1 MPGTL
6 TMGAEK
12 VYETIILGGGA
23 AGLMTAA
30 QLDDPS
36 AALLIEGN
44 AQLGAKLL
52 VSGGGKCNI
61 TNVSVSPEDYVSDA
75 AFVTSALRAFGSEAL
90 IAWLRQRGLEPVIR
104 KEGQYF
110 CPESARQIVALLE
123 KASREIARKTS
134 CKILGIERMESGWRV
149 KTSCGRFETK
159 RVVVAT
165 GGISFPRLGATDIG
179 YRIAESVGHTI
190 VPPRPALVGL
200 TLQREQAFFKEL
212 SGLSTSVEITV
223 AEKTISGNLLFAHKG
238 ISGPAVLDASLFWQK
253 GRITIDWVP
262 GFDWEM
268 FRGSK
273 KQISTLL
280 PVPRRMAKAFLKH
293 LEIEDKA
300 AKQLHSD
307 EIARLRSLNAYEM
320 APAGTFGYSK
330 AEVTRGGVSV
340 AEIDPETMESTLARG
355 LYFVGEV
362 LDVAS
367 RLGGY
372 NLQWAFS
379 SSFVCSRAC
388 SRRKNPLH

>member
-1 MPGTL
+1 
-6 TMGAEK
+6 MGHMQPL
-12 VYETIILGGGA
+12 YETIILGGGA

-30 QLDDPS
+30 QLADPS
-36 AALLIEGN
+36 TALLIEGN

-61 TNVSVSPEDYVSDA
+61 ANVSVTPEDYVPNT
-75 AFVTSALRAFGSEAL
+75 AFVAPALRAFGSEAL
-90 IAWLRQRGLEPVIR
+90 VAWLRRRGLEPVIR
-104 KEGQYF
+104 KKGQYF
-110 CPESARQIVALLE
+110 CPESARQIVTLLE
-123 KASREIARKTS
+123 KASRGVARKMGCTIHGVEPI
-134 CKILGIERMESGWRV
+134 KGGWRAR
-149 KTSCGRFETK
+149 TACGHFDTK

-190 VPPRPALVGL
+190 VSPRPALVGL

-212 SGLSTSVEITV
+212 SGLSTPVQITV
-223 AEKTISGNLLFAHKG
+223 AGKAIHGNLLFAHKG
-238 ISGPAVLDASLFWQK
+238 ISGPAVLDASLYWQK

-262 GFDWEM
+262 GFDWETLW
-268 FRGSK
+268 GSK

-280 PVPRRMAKAFLKH
+280 PVPRRMARAFLEH
-293 LEIEDKA
+293 LGIEDKA
-300 AKQLHSD
+300 
-307 EIARLRSLNAYEM
+307 IGRLRSNETVRLQSLSAYEM
-320 APAGTFGYSK
+320 APAGTFGYAK

-340 AEIDPETMESTLARG
+340 TEISPETMESLLAPG

-362 LDVAS
+362 LDVTG

-379 SSFVCSRAC
+379 SSFAC
-388 SRRKNPLH
+388 LRRIFA

>member
-6 TMGAEK
+6 IMGVEK
-12 VYETIILGGGA
+12 IYETIILGGGA

-30 QLDDPS
+30 QLADPS
-36 AALLIEGN
+36 TALLIEGN
-44 AQLGAKLL
+44 TQLGAKLL
-52 VSGGGKCNI
+52 ISGGGKCNI
-61 TNVSVSPEDYVSDA
+61 TNVTISPEDYVPDA
-75 AFVTSALRAFGSEAL
+75 AFVAPALRVFGSEAL
-90 IAWLRQRGLEPVIR
+90 IAWLRQRGLDPVIR

-110 CPESARQIVALLE
+110 CPESAQQIVTLLE
-123 KASREIARKTS
+123 KASRGVMRKMGCT
-134 CKILGIERMESGWRV
+134 IHGVERTENGWRIQ
-149 KTSCGRFETK
+149 TSCGKFDSK
-159 RVVVAT
+159 KVVVAT
-165 GGISFPRLGATDIG
+165 GGISFPRLGATDMG
-179 YRIAESVGHTI
+179 YRIAESIGHTI

-212 SGLSTSVEITV
+212 SGLSTPVQITV
-223 AEKTISGNLLFAHKG
+223 DGKIISGNLLFAHKG

-262 GFDWEM
+262 GFDWETL
-268 FRGSK
+268 RGSK

-280 PVPRRMAKAFLKH
+280 PVPRRMAKAFLEH

-300 AKQLHSD
+300 AKQLRSD
-307 EIARLRSLNAYEM
+307 EIARLRSLCAYEM

-340 AEIDPETMESTLARG
+340 TEIDPKTMESLLAPG

-362 LDVAS
+362 LDVTG

-379 SSFVCSRAC
+379 SSFAC
-388 SRRKNPLH
+388 SHA

>member
-1 MPGTL
+1 MQTS
-6 TMGAEK
+6 
-12 VYETIILGGGA
+12 YETLILGGGA
-23 AGLMTAA
+23 AGLMLAA
-30 QLDDPS
+30 QLPDPS

-44 AQLGAKLL
+44 TQLGAKLL
-52 VSGGGKCNI
+52 VSGGGRCNI

-75 AFVTSALRAFGSEAL
+75 AFVTPALRMFGSEAL
-90 IAWLRQRGLEPVIR
+90 VAWLRQRGLDPVIR

-110 CPESARQIVALLE
+110 CPESARQIVTLLE
-123 KASREIARKTS
+123 KASRGVARKMGCT
-134 CKILGIERMESGWRV
+134 IHGVERAESGWHVR
-149 KTSCGRFETK
+149 TSCGNFDSK
-159 RVVVAT
+159 KVVVAT

-212 SGLSTSVEITV
+212 SGLSTPVQITV
-223 AEKTISGNLLFAHKG
+223 ADKTISGNLLFAHKG
-238 ISGPAVLDASLFWQK
+238 ISGPAVLDASLYWQK
-253 GRITIDWVP
+253 GRMTIDWVP
-262 GFDWEM
+262 GFDWETL
-268 FRGSK
+268 RGSK

-293 LEIEDKA
+293 LEIEDKPS
-300 AKQLHSD
+300 KQLYSD
-307 EIARLRSLNAYEM
+307 EIARLHSLSTYTM

-340 AEIDPETMESTLARG
+340 EEIDPETMESFLAPG

-362 LDVAS
+362 LDVTG

-379 SSFVCSRAC
+379 SSYAC
-388 SRRKNPLH
+388 SQKITIS